1 MLTQTTPPLIE
12 LKSGEGIL
20 VRRVNRE
27 YQEVKL
33 STPVTVKKEKLKPVL
48 LLPPAPVAFLKPR
61 KWDYL

>member
-20 VRRVNRE
+20 VRRVNGE
-27 YQEVKL
+27 YQNVKFL
-33 STPVTVKKEKLKPVL
+33 ASTPAKKEKMKPAL

>member
-1 MLTQTTPPLIE
+1 MLIQTTPPLIE

-20 VRRVNRE
+20 VRRVNGE
-27 YQEVKL
+27 YQNVKL
-33 STPVTVKKEKLKPVL
+33 STSPPVKKEKPKPVL